1 MKPQQLTPSRL
12 GVWKCHWSRSP
23 RAGWILCAAHSAP
36 EEGERRASAGAR
48 EGRCSPQ
55 WASRC
60 PGHGGAAASSP
71 SGGRPPDGAGGGGP
85 RLQGWGSGGFPW
97 KTLGQCL
104 LRKPNDNP
112 KKENE
117 GWKVFHVNGNDR
129 NRSCST
135 QTKWPVKQSGQRE
148 LKGAI

>member
-1 MKPQQLTPSRL
+1 MFADEFRTDMEEVEAERLVSEATAADALKTWGLEVPLVSPS
-12 GVWKCHWSRSP
+12 P
-23 RAGWILCAAHSAP
+23 ARAGWILCATHSAP

-97 KTLGQCL
+97 KTLGRCL

-117 GWKVFHVNGNDR
+117 GWKGI
-129 NRSCST
+129 S
-135 QTKWPVKQSGQRE
+135 RE
-148 LKGAI
+148 WR